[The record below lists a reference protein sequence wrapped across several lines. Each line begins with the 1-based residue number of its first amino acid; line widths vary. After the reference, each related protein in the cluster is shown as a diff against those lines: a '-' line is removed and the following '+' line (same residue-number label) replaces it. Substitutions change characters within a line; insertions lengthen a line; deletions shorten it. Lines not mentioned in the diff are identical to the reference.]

1 MVFGWVV
8 IKIVSV
14 CVLSKR
20 WYIFGGALGGC
31 YFVFVSL
38 ENKKYLKIHTILE
51 ERVRGEWNHGSS
63 LRHIRFSHRGL
74 FVFTVRRRQ

>member
-51 ERVRGEWNHGSS
+51 ERVCGE
-63 LRHIRFSHRGL
+63 
-74 FVFTVRRRQ
+74 